1 MRAPQGQISSI
12 KDMLYPDTDGWAQKY
27 LPYHN
32 NNQHVNNKFDNNPPK
47 PQSYNYEV
55 QKPQSGNCDQRN
67 NCINNNEENIYNILN
82 NKQET
87 MFDQYYADKQ
97 RSKTTNHIYTN
108 KNKIQSEETPSD
120 LETNNMK
127 IENLIRDY
135 KEKYGSDEVLEKMI
149 NDYYGKKNN
158 ITDNCKT
165 EGNNQ
170 KKNLQKNNNKNNK
183 NNKNTL
189 ILPKIQKNFIR
200 DNRNLVI
207 ENKVKQKRGQTGDKR
222 NKNEKHK
229 DFGKIPDYIKKYEM
243 ERELKKEEL
252 KRKEEESK
260 IPKGTKLLSE
270 EERLA
275 TLNGLIKNKN
285 EITNQLEKMPIT
297 NRTMAIQKR
306 KEELSQKLEE
316 IESAIQMFSKKRV
329 FVKI

>member
-27 LPYHN
+27 LPNHN

-108 KNKIQSEETPSD
+108 KNKIQPEETPSD

-170 KKNLQKNNNKNNK
+170 KKNLNKNNNKNNK

-270 EERLA
+270 EERIA
-275 TLNGLIKNKN
+275 TLNGLISNKN
-285 EITNQLEKMPIT
+285 QITNQLEKMPIS
-297 NRTMAIQKR
+297 NRTMHIQNR
-306 KEELSQKLEE
+306 KEELRQKLEE
-316 IESAIQMFSKKRV
+316 IENAIQMFSKKRV
-329 FVKI
+329 FVKA

>member
-243 ERELKKEEL
+243 ERELQKEEL

>member
-12 KDMLYPDTDGWAQKY
+12 KDMLYPDTEGWAQKY
-27 LPYHN
+27 LPNTHS
-32 NNQHVNNKFDNNPPK
+32 NQHDNNKIENNSSK
-47 PQSYNYEV
+47 PQAYNYEV
-55 QKPQSGNCDQRN
+55 QKPQTSNYDKRN
-67 NCINNNEENIYNILN
+67 DYSNNNEENIYNILN
-82 NKQET
+82 NKQES

-97 RSKTTNHIYTN
+97 RSKTTNHIYSNKTN
-108 KNKIQSEETPSD
+108 TNKIQQNNPPSS
-120 LETNNMK
+120 LETNDMK
-127 IENLIRDY
+127 IEQLIKDY

-149 NDYYGKKNN
+149 NDYYGKKNKT
-158 ITDNCKT
+158 TDDYKS
-165 EGNNQ
+165 ENNRP
-170 KKNLQKNNNKNNK
+170 KKNLQKKNNTS
-183 NNKNTL
+183 NKNTL

-207 ENKVKQKRGQTGDKR
+207 ENKIKNKRGQTEDKL

-229 DFGKIPDYIKKYEM
+229 DFGKIPNYIKKYEM
-243 ERELKKEEL
+243 ERELKREEL

-297 NRTMAIQKR
+297 NRTMAIQNR
-306 KEELSQKLEE
+306 KEELRQKLEE
-316 IESAIQMFSKKRV
+316 IENAIQMFSKKRV
-329 FVKI
+329 FIKV

>member
-1 MRAPQGQISSI
+1 MRAPQGQVSSI
-12 KDMLYPDTDGWAQKY
+12 KDMLYPDTESWSQMF
-27 LPYHN
+27 LPNNRNIQN
-32 NNQHVNNKFDNNPPK
+32 NNNKLENISQK
-47 PQSYNYEV
+47 SQTYNYGA
-55 QKPQSGNCDQRN
+55 QKPQTSNLDKRN
-67 NCINNNEENIYNILN
+67 NYQDNNEENIYNILN
-82 NKQET
+82 NKKET

-97 RSKTTNHIYTN
+97 RSKTTNHIYTKKTDDKVELDN
-108 KNKIQSEETPSD
+108 PSAD
-120 LETNNMK
+120 LETNDMK
-127 IENLIRDY
+127 IESLIKDY
-135 KEKYGSDEVLEKMI
+135 KEKYGSDEILEKMI
-149 NDYYGKKNN
+149 NDYYGKKNGA
-158 ITDNCKT
+158 TDNYKS
-165 EGNNQ
+165 ENP
-170 KKNLQKNNNKNNK
+170 KKNLQKNNNNK

>member
-27 LPYHN
+27 LPNHN